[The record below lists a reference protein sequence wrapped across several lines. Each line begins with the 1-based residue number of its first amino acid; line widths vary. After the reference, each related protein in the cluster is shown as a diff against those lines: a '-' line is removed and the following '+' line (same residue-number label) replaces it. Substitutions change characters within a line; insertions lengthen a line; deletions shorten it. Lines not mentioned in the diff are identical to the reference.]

1 MDGPGHLVV
10 GKHVCHFRPVM
21 SRHSNREESIVLA
34 GLVRASRIKSGCP
47 VWRSK
52 FGQVGPNIKDKNAPA
67 RSRRDGEPVESE
79 EKRERFGFH
88 RSDILHARGYSIND

>member
-1 MDGPGHLVV
+1 MPLSG
-10 GKHVCHFRPVM
+10 PVM

-79 EKRERFGFH
+79 EKKGTVWISPFGHSPRAGVF
-88 RSDILHARGYSIND
+88 N